1 LVAFHYQFWFSS
13 FSISILTWILDR
25 VLTLICLRTCS
36 TSNLCNVLRTLS
48 CRVNLIR
55 WSFLTFIIGKRTFL
69 LIPVPLLPNICF
81 FICMLLLHICSNQ
94 LFMVLPTTGSLTT
107 DTSLF
112 HMFLFMMLSYVPSFF
127 MVLLLYMMDVI
138 SFMVVLFMAFT

>member
-1 LVAFHYQFWFSS
+1 
-13 FSISILTWILDR
+13 
-25 VLTLICLRTCS
+25 
-36 TSNLCNVLRTLS
+36 
-48 CRVNLIR
+48 
-55 WSFLTFIIGKRTFL
+55 
-69 LIPVPLLPNICF
+69 
-81 FICMLLLHICSNQ
+81 MLLLHICSNQ